1 MTETAQF
8 FITTL
13 VGSGVGTAIVG
24 AFFKRR
30 FDAQLEIHKAL
41 LQRSS
46 RIHERQVDALLAIH
60 ARLDKALFYL
70 QRAVST
76 AKFANEPPDQELLQ
90 SMSRELGAAS
100 EHYSNTKL
108 LISPSLTARLDEFFG
123 KVFLAGMSLN
133 SALSPMTPNGEMRAK
148 LRNQTQDAAYKE
160 TPLILE
166 AIRTEARAIIHG
178 QKRIGSNGGSQR
190 G

>member
-1 MTETAQF
+1 MTEIAQF

-30 FDAQLEIHKAL
+30 FDAQLETHKAL

-46 RIHERQVDALLAIH
+46 RIHERQVDALLMIH
-60 ARLDKALFYL
+60 AKLELALHYL
-70 QRAVST
+70 QRAAST
-76 AKFANEPPDQELLQ
+76 SKFQNEPPEQELLQ
-90 SMSRELGAAS
+90 SMARELGAAS
-100 EHYSNTKL
+100 EEYSKTKL
-108 LISPSLTARLDEFFG
+108 LISSALTARLDEFFG

-133 SALSPMTPNGEMRAK
+133 SALSPMTLDGEPRAK
-148 LRNQTQDAAYKE
+148 LWKQTQDAAYKE

-166 AIRTEARAIIHG
+166 AIRTEARAVIHG
-178 QKRIGSNGGSQR
+178 
-190 G
+190 